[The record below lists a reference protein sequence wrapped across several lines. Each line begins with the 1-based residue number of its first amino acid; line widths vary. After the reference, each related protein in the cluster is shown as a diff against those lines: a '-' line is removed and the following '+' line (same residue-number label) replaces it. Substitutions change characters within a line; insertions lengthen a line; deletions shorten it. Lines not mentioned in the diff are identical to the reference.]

1 MLHSMTGYGS
11 TTLELNKLKFD
22 IELKTLNSRYLDN
35 NISLPNF
42 LSSIEIE
49 VGNILKKRLSRGKIE
64 LRVKSSSSHGN
75 SIKFNQD
82 VIKKYIED
90 LKNISEFDESNL
102 LKSVINLPNSIDKPE
117 VIITKLNLNNFYKA
131 IDTVIN
137 DVISF
142 RLKEGLNT
150 EKDIKIS
157 IKEISNMSE
166 KIIGLSSDH
175 KKFLKDQ
182 LEKKSKEYNISID
195 KSRYEQE
202 VFYYLEKI
210 DINEELV
217 RLDSHLKYFNDILKN
232 KQIEKGKKLGFIC
245 QEIGREINTI
255 GSKANN
261 SKIQSFVVEMKSSL
275 EKLKEQSL
283 NIL

>member
-11 TTLELNKLKFD
+11 TTLEINKFKFD

-49 VGNILKKRLSRGKIE
+49 VGNILKKRLLRGKIE
-64 LRVKSSSSHGN
+64 LRVKSSSSDGN
-75 SIKFNQD
+75 SVKFNQS
-82 VIKKYIED
+82 VIKKYIKD

-117 VIITKLNLNNFYKA
+117 IIINKSNLNNFYKA

-182 LEKKSKEYNISID
+182 LEKKSQEYNISID

-217 RLDSHLKYFNDILKN
+217 RLDSHLKYFNDILKD

>member
-11 TTLELNKLKFD
+11 TTLEINKFKFD

-49 VGNILKKRLSRGKIE
+49 VGNILKKRLLRGKIE
-64 LRVKSSSSHGN
+64 LRVKSSSSEGN
-75 SIKFNQD
+75 SVKFNQD
-82 VIKKYIED
+82 VIKKYIKD

-117 VIITKLNLNNFYKA
+117 IIITKSNLNNFYKA

-137 DVISF
+137 NVISF

-157 IKEISNMSE
+157 IKEISNMSD

-182 LEKKSKEYNISID
+182 LEKKSQEYNISID

-217 RLDSHLKYFNDILKN
+217 RLDSHLKYFNDILKD

-255 GSKANN
+255 GTKANN

>member
-11 TTLELNKLKFD
+11 TTLEINKFKFD

-49 VGNILKKRLSRGKIE
+49 VGNILKKRLLRGKIE
-64 LRVKSSSSHGN
+64 LRVKSSFSDGN
-75 SIKFNQD
+75 SVKFNQD
-82 VIKKYIED
+82 VIKKYIKD

-102 LKSVINLPNSIDKPE
+102 LKSVINLPNSIDKQE
-117 VIITKLNLNNFYKA
+117 IIITKSNLNNFYKA

-137 DVISF
+137 NVISF

-157 IKEISNMSE
+157 IKEISNMSD

-182 LEKKSKEYNISID
+182 LEKKSQEYNISID

-217 RLDSHLKYFNDILKN
+217 RLDSHLKYFNDILN
-232 KQIEKGKKLGFIC
+232 DKQIEKGKKLGFIC

>member
-1 MLHSMTGYGS
+1 MTGYGS
-11 TTLELNKLKFD
+11 TTLEINKFKFD

-49 VGNILKKRLSRGKIE
+49 VGNILKKRLLRGKIE
-64 LRVKSSSSHGN
+64 LRVKSSSSYGN
-75 SIKFNQD
+75 SVKFNQD
-82 VIKKYIED
+82 VIKKYIKD

-117 VIITKLNLNNFYKA
+117 IIITKSNLNNFYKA

-137 DVISF
+137 NVISF

-157 IKEISNMSE
+157 IKEISNMSD

-182 LEKKSKEYNISID
+182 LEKKSQEYNISID

-217 RLDSHLKYFNDILKN
+217 RLDSHLKYFNDILKD

>member
-1 MLHSMTGYGS
+1 MLYSMTGYGS
-11 TTLELNKLKFD
+11 TTLEINKFKFD

-49 VGNILKKRLSRGKIE
+49 VGNILKKRLLRGKIE
-64 LRVKSSSSHGN
+64 LRVKSSSSDGN
-75 SIKFNQD
+75 SVKFNQD
-82 VIKKYIED
+82 VIKKYIKD

-117 VIITKLNLNNFYKA
+117 IIITKSNLNNFYKA

-137 DVISF
+137 NVISF

-157 IKEISNMSE
+157 IKEISNMSD

-182 LEKKSKEYNISID
+182 LEKKSQEYNISID

-217 RLDSHLKYFNDILKN
+217 RLDSHLKYFNDILKD

>member
-11 TTLELNKLKFD
+11 TTLEINKFKFD

-49 VGNILKKRLSRGKIE
+49 VGNILKKRLLRGKIE
-64 LRVKSSSSHGN
+64 LRVKSSSSDGN
-75 SIKFNQD
+75 SVKFNQD
-82 VIKKYIED
+82 VIKKYIKD

-102 LKSVINLPNSIDKPE
+102 LKSVINLPNSIDKSE
-117 VIITKLNLNNFYKA
+117 IIITKSNLNNFYKA

-137 DVISF
+137 NVISF

-157 IKEISNMSE
+157 IKEISNMSD

-182 LEKKSKEYNISID
+182 LEKKSQEYNISID

-217 RLDSHLKYFNDILKN
+217 RLDSHLKYFNDILKD

>member
-11 TTLELNKLKFD
+11 TTLEINKFKFD

-49 VGNILKKRLSRGKIE
+49 VGNILKKRLLRGKIE
-64 LRVKSSSSHGN
+64 LRVKSSSSDGN
-75 SIKFNQD
+75 SVKFNQD
-82 VIKKYIED
+82 VIKKYIKD

-117 VIITKLNLNNFYKA
+117 IIITKSNLNNFYKA

-137 DVISF
+137 NVISF

-182 LEKKSKEYNISID
+182 LEKKSLEYNISID

-217 RLDSHLKYFNDILKN
+217 RLDSHLKYFNDILKD

>member
-11 TTLELNKLKFD
+11 TTLEINKFKFE

-49 VGNILKKRLSRGKIE
+49 VGNILKKRLLRGKIE
-64 LRVKSSSSHGN
+64 LRVKSSSSEGN
-75 SIKFNQD
+75 SVKFNQD
-82 VIKKYIED
+82 VIKKYIKD

-117 VIITKLNLNNFYKA
+117 IIITKSNLNNFYKA
-131 IDTVIN
+131 IDSVIN

-182 LEKKSKEYNISID
+182 LEKKSQEYNISID

-217 RLDSHLKYFNDILKN
+217 RLDSHLKYFNDILKD

>member
-1 MLHSMTGYGS
+1 MLYSMTGYGS
-11 TTLELNKLKFD
+11 TTLEINKFKFD

-49 VGNILKKRLSRGKIE
+49 VGNILKKRLLRGKIE
-64 LRVKSSSSHGN
+64 LRVKSSSSDGN
-75 SIKFNQD
+75 SVKFNQD
-82 VIKKYIED
+82 VIKKYIKD

-117 VIITKLNLNNFYKA
+117 IIITKSNLNNFYKA

-137 DVISF
+137 NVISF

-157 IKEISNMSE
+157 IKEISNMSD

-182 LEKKSKEYNISID
+182 LEKKSQEYNIIID

-217 RLDSHLKYFNDILKN
+217 RLDSHLKYFNDILKD

>member
-1 MLHSMTGYGS
+1 MLYSMTGYGS
-11 TTLELNKLKFD
+11 TTLEINKFKFD

-49 VGNILKKRLSRGKIE
+49 VGNILKKRLLRGKIE
-64 LRVKSSSSHGN
+64 LRVKSSSSDGN
-75 SIKFNQD
+75 SVKFNQD
-82 VIKKYIED
+82 VIKKYIKD

-117 VIITKLNLNNFYKA
+117 IIITKSNLNNFYKA

-137 DVISF
+137 NVISF

-157 IKEISNMSE
+157 IKEISNMSD

-182 LEKKSKEYNISID
+182 LEKKSQEYNINID

-217 RLDSHLKYFNDILKN
+217 RLDSHLKYFNDILN
-232 KQIEKGKKLGFIC
+232 DKQIEKGKKLGFIC

>member
-1 MLHSMTGYGS
+1 MTGYGS
-11 TTLELNKLKFD
+11 TTLEINKFKFD

-49 VGNILKKRLSRGKIE
+49 VGNILKKRLLRGKIE
-64 LRVKSSSSHGN
+64 LRVKSSSSDGN
-75 SIKFNQD
+75 SVKFNQD
-82 VIKKYIED
+82 VIKKYIKD

-117 VIITKLNLNNFYKA
+117 IIITKSNLNNFYKA

-137 DVISF
+137 NVISF

-157 IKEISNMSE
+157 IKEISNMSD

-182 LEKKSKEYNISID
+182 LEKKSQEYNISID

-217 RLDSHLKYFNDILKN
+217 RLDSHLKYFNDILN
-232 KQIEKGKKLGFIC
+232 DKQIEKGKKLGFIC

>member
-11 TTLELNKLKFD
+11 TTLEINKFKFD

-49 VGNILKKRLSRGKIE
+49 VGNILKKRLLRGKIE
-64 LRVKSSSSHGN
+64 LRVKSSSSDVN

-117 VIITKLNLNNFYKA
+117 IIITKSNLNNFYKA

-137 DVISF
+137 NVISF

-157 IKEISNMSE
+157 IKEISNMSD

-182 LEKKSKEYNISID
+182 LEKKSQEYNISID

-217 RLDSHLKYFNDILKN
+217 RLDSHLKYFNDILKD

>member
-11 TTLELNKLKFD
+11 TTLEINKFKFD

-49 VGNILKKRLSRGKIE
+49 VGNILKKRLLRGKIE
-64 LRVKSSSSHGN
+64 LRVKSSFSDGN
-75 SIKFNQD
+75 SVKFNQD
-82 VIKKYIED
+82 VIKKYIKD

-102 LKSVINLPNSIDKPE
+102 LKSVINLPNSIDKQE
-117 VIITKLNLNNFYKA
+117 IIITKSNLNNFYKA

-137 DVISF
+137 NVISF

-157 IKEISNMSE
+157 IKEISNMSD

-182 LEKKSKEYNISID
+182 LEKKSQEYNINID

-217 RLDSHLKYFNDILKN
+217 RLDSHLKYFNDILN
-232 KQIEKGKKLGFIC
+232 DKQIEKGKKLGFIC

>member
-11 TTLELNKLKFD
+11 TTLEINKFKFD

-49 VGNILKKRLSRGKIE
+49 VGNILKKRLLRGKIE
-64 LRVKSSSSHGN
+64 LRVKFSSSDVS

-117 VIITKLNLNNFYKA
+117 IIITKSNLNNFYKA

-137 DVISF
+137 NVISF

-157 IKEISNMSE
+157 IKEISNMSD

-182 LEKKSKEYNISID
+182 LEKKSQEYNISID

-217 RLDSHLKYFNDILKN
+217 RLDSHLKYFNDILKD

-255 GSKANN
+255 GSKVNN

>member
-11 TTLELNKLKFD
+11 TTLEINKFKFD

-49 VGNILKKRLSRGKIE
+49 VGNILKKRLLRGKIE
-64 LRVKSSSSHGN
+64 LRVKSSSSDGN
-75 SIKFNQD
+75 SVKFNQD
-82 VIKKYIED
+82 VIKKYIKD

-117 VIITKLNLNNFYKA
+117 IIITKSNLNNFYKA

-137 DVISF
+137 NVISF

-157 IKEISNMSE
+157 IKEISNMSD
-166 KIIGLSSDH
+166 KIVGLSSDH

-182 LEKKSKEYNISID
+182 LEKKSQEYNISID

-217 RLDSHLKYFNDILKN
+217 RLDSHLKYFNDILKD

>member
-11 TTLELNKLKFD
+11 TTLEINKFKFD

-49 VGNILKKRLSRGKIE
+49 VGNILKKRLLRGKIE
-64 LRVKSSSSHGN
+64 LRVKSSSSDGN
-75 SIKFNQD
+75 SVKFNQD
-82 VIKKYIED
+82 VIKKYIKD

-117 VIITKLNLNNFYKA
+117 IIITKSNLNNFYKA

-137 DVISF
+137 NVISF

-157 IKEISNMSE
+157 IKEISNMSD

-182 LEKKSKEYNISID
+182 LEKKSQEYNINID

-217 RLDSHLKYFNDILKN
+217 RLDSHLKYFNDILN
-232 KQIEKGKKLGFIC
+232 DKQIEKGKKLGFIC

>member
-11 TTLELNKLKFD
+11 TTLEINKFKFD

-49 VGNILKKRLSRGKIE
+49 VGNILKKRLLRGKIE
-64 LRVKSSSSHGN
+64 LRVKSSFSDGN
-75 SIKFNQD
+75 SVKFNQD
-82 VIKKYIED
+82 VIKKYIKD

-117 VIITKLNLNNFYKA
+117 IIITKSNLNNFYKA

-137 DVISF
+137 NVISF

-182 LEKKSKEYNISID
+182 LEKKSQEYNISID

-217 RLDSHLKYFNDILKN
+217 RLDSHLKYFNDILN
-232 KQIEKGKKLGFIC
+232 DKQIEKGKKLGFIC

>member
-11 TTLELNKLKFD
+11 TTLEINKFKFD

-49 VGNILKKRLSRGKIE
+49 VGNILKKRLLRGKIE
-64 LRVKSSSSHGN
+64 LRVKSSSSEGN
-75 SIKFNQD
+75 SVKFNQD
-82 VIKKYIED
+82 VIKKYIKD

-117 VIITKLNLNNFYKA
+117 IIITKSNLNNFYKA
-131 IDTVIN
+131 IDTVISN
-137 DVISF
+137 VISF

-157 IKEISNMSE
+157 IKEISNMSD

-175 KKFLKDQ
+175 KKFLRDQ
-182 LEKKSKEYNISID
+182 LEKKSQEYNISID

-217 RLDSHLKYFNDILKN
+217 RLDSHLKYFNDILKD

>member
-49 VGNILKKRLSRGKIE
+49 VGNILKKRLLRGKIE
-64 LRVKSSSSHGN
+64 LRVKSSSSDGN
-75 SIKFNQD
+75 SVKFNQD
-82 VIKKYIED
+82 VIKKYIKD

-117 VIITKLNLNNFYKA
+117 IIITKSNLNNFYKA

-137 DVISF
+137 NVISF

-166 KIIGLSSDH
+166 I
-175 KKFLKDQ
+175 
-182 LEKKSKEYNISID
+182 SKNQFE
-195 KSRYEQE
+195 
-202 VFYYLEKI
+202 
-210 DINEELV
+210 
-217 RLDSHLKYFNDILKN
+217 
-232 KQIEKGKKLGFIC
+232 
-245 QEIGREINTI
+245 
-255 GSKANN
+255 A
-261 SKIQSFVVEMKSSL
+261 
-275 EKLKEQSL
+275 
-283 NIL
+283 

>member
-11 TTLELNKLKFD
+11 TTLEINKFKFD

-49 VGNILKKRLSRGKIE
+49 VGNILKKRLLRGKIE
-64 LRVKSSSSHGN
+64 LRVKSSSSEGN
-75 SIKFNQD
+75 SVKFNQD
-82 VIKKYIED
+82 VIKKYIKD

-117 VIITKLNLNNFYKA
+117 IIITKSNLNNFYKA

-137 DVISF
+137 NVISF

-157 IKEISNMSE
+157 IKEISNMSD

-182 LEKKSKEYNISID
+182 LEKKSQEYNISID

-217 RLDSHLKYFNDILKN
+217 RLDSHLKYFNDILKD

>member
-11 TTLELNKLKFD
+11 TTLEINKFKFD

-49 VGNILKKRLSRGKIE
+49 VGNILKKRLLRGKIE
-64 LRVKSSSSHGN
+64 LRVKSSSSYGN
-75 SIKFNQD
+75 SVKFNQD
-82 VIKKYIED
+82 VIKKYIKD

-117 VIITKLNLNNFYKA
+117 IIITKSNLNNFYKA

-137 DVISF
+137 NVISF

-157 IKEISNMSE
+157 IKEISNMSD

-182 LEKKSKEYNISID
+182 LEKKSQEYNISID

-217 RLDSHLKYFNDILKN
+217 RLDSHLKYFNDILN
-232 KQIEKGKKLGFIC
+232 DKQIEKGKKLGFIC

>member
-1 MLHSMTGYGS
+1 MTGYGS
-11 TTLELNKLKFD
+11 TTLEINKFKFD

-49 VGNILKKRLSRGKIE
+49 VGNILKKRLLRGKIE
-64 LRVKSSSSHGN
+64 LRVKSSSSDGN
-75 SIKFNQD
+75 SVKFNQD
-82 VIKKYIED
+82 VIKKYIKD

-102 LKSVINLPNSIDKPE
+102 LKSVINLPNSIDKQE
-117 VIITKLNLNNFYKA
+117 IIITKSNLNNFYKA

-137 DVISF
+137 NVISF

-157 IKEISNMSE
+157 IKEISNMSD

-182 LEKKSKEYNISID
+182 LEKKSQEYNISID
-195 KSRYEQE
+195 KSR
-202 VFYYLEKI
+202 
-210 DINEELV
+210 
-217 RLDSHLKYFNDILKN
+217 
-232 KQIEKGKKLGFIC
+232 
-245 QEIGREINTI
+245 
-255 GSKANN
+255 
-261 SKIQSFVVEMKSSL
+261 
-275 EKLKEQSL
+275 
-283 NIL
+283 

>member
-1 MLHSMTGYGS
+1 MLYSMTGYGS
-11 TTLELNKLKFD
+11 TTLEINKFKFD

-49 VGNILKKRLSRGKIE
+49 VGNILKKRLLRGKIE
-64 LRVKSSSSHGN
+64 LRVKSSSSDGN
-75 SIKFNQD
+75 SVKFNQD
-82 VIKKYIED
+82 VIKKYIKD

-117 VIITKLNLNNFYKA
+117 IIITKSNLNNFYKA

-137 DVISF
+137 NVISF

-157 IKEISNMSE
+157 IKEISNMSK

-182 LEKKSKEYNISID
+182 LEKKSQEYNISID

-217 RLDSHLKYFNDILKN
+217 RLDSHLKYFNDILKD

>member
-11 TTLELNKLKFD
+11 TTLEINKFKFD

-49 VGNILKKRLSRGKIE
+49 VGNILKKRLLRGKIE
-64 LRVKSSSSHGN
+64 LRVKSCSSEGN
-75 SIKFNQD
+75 SVKFNQD
-82 VIKKYIED
+82 VIKKYIKD

-117 VIITKLNLNNFYKA
+117 IIITKSNLNNFYKA

-137 DVISF
+137 NVISF

-157 IKEISNMSE
+157 IKEISNMSD
-166 KIIGLSSDH
+166 KIVGLSSDH

-182 LEKKSKEYNISID
+182 LEKKSQEYNISID

-217 RLDSHLKYFNDILKN
+217 RLDSHLKYFNDILKD

>member
-49 VGNILKKRLSRGKIE
+49 VGNILKKRLLRGKIE

>member
-49 VGNILKKRLSRGKIE
+49 VGNILKKRLLRGKIE
-64 LRVKSSSSHGN
+64 LRVKSSSSDGN
-75 SIKFNQD
+75 SVKFNQD
-82 VIKKYIED
+82 VIKKYIKD

-117 VIITKLNLNNFYKA
+117 IIITKSNLNNFYKA

-137 DVISF
+137 NVISF

-182 LEKKSKEYNISID
+182 LEKKSQEYNISID

-217 RLDSHLKYFNDILKN
+217 RLDSHLKYFNDILKD

>member
-11 TTLELNKLKFD
+11 TTLEINKFKFD

-49 VGNILKKRLSRGKIE
+49 VGNILKKRLLRGKIE
-64 LRVKSSSSHGN
+64 LRVKSSSSDGN
-75 SIKFNQD
+75 SVKFNQD
-82 VIKKYIED
+82 VIKKYIKD

-117 VIITKLNLNNFYKA
+117 IIITKSNLNNFYKA

-137 DVISF
+137 NVISF

-182 LEKKSKEYNISID
+182 LEKKSQEYNISID

-217 RLDSHLKYFNDILKN
+217 RLDSHLKYFNDILKD

>member
-1 MLHSMTGYGS
+1 MLYSMTGYGS
-11 TTLELNKLKFD
+11 TTLEINKFKFD

-49 VGNILKKRLSRGKIE
+49 VGNILKKRLLRGKIE
-64 LRVKSSSSHGN
+64 LRVKSSSSYGN
-75 SIKFNQD
+75 SVKFNQD
-82 VIKKYIED
+82 VIKKYIKD

-117 VIITKLNLNNFYKA
+117 IIITKSNLNNFYKA

-137 DVISF
+137 NVISF

-182 LEKKSKEYNISID
+182 LEKKSQEYNISID

-217 RLDSHLKYFNDILKN
+217 RLDSHLKYFNDILKD

>member
-1 MLHSMTGYGS
+1 MLYSMTGYGS
-11 TTLELNKLKFD
+11 TTLEINKFKFD

-49 VGNILKKRLSRGKIE
+49 VGNILKKRLLRGKIE
-64 LRVKSSSSHGN
+64 LRVKSSSSYGN
-75 SIKFNQD
+75 SVKFNQD
-82 VIKKYIED
+82 VIKKYIKD

-102 LKSVINLPNSIDKPE
+102 LKSVINLPNSIDKQE
-117 VIITKLNLNNFYKA
+117 IIITKSNLNNFYKA

-137 DVISF
+137 NVISF

-157 IKEISNMSE
+157 IKEISNMSD

-182 LEKKSKEYNISID
+182 LEKKSQEYNINID

-217 RLDSHLKYFNDILKN
+217 RLDSHLKYFNDILKD

>member
-11 TTLELNKLKFD
+11 TTLEINKFKFD

-49 VGNILKKRLSRGKIE
+49 VGNILKKRLLRGKIE
-64 LRVKSSSSHGN
+64 LRVKSSSSDGN
-75 SIKFNQD
+75 SVKFNQD
-82 VIKKYIED
+82 VIKKYIKD

-117 VIITKLNLNNFYKA
+117 IIITKSNLNNFYKA
-131 IDTVIN
+131 IDTVLN
-137 DVISF
+137 NVISF
-142 RLKEGLNT
+142 RLQEGLNT

-157 IKEISNMSE
+157 IKEISNMSD

-182 LEKKSKEYNISID
+182 LEKKSQEYNISID

-217 RLDSHLKYFNDILKN
+217 RLDSHLKYFNDILKD

>member
-11 TTLELNKLKFD
+11 TTLEINKFKFD

-49 VGNILKKRLSRGKIE
+49 VGNILKKRLLRGKIE
-64 LRVKSSSSHGN
+64 LRVKSSFSDGN
-75 SIKFNQD
+75 SVKFNQD
-82 VIKKYIED
+82 VIKKYIKD

-102 LKSVINLPNSIDKPE
+102 LKSVINLPNSIDKQE
-117 VIITKLNLNNFYKA
+117 IIITKSNLNNFYKA

-137 DVISF
+137 NVISF

-157 IKEISNMSE
+157 IKEISNMSD

-182 LEKKSKEYNISID
+182 LEKKSQEYNINID

-217 RLDSHLKYFNDILKN
+217 RLDSHLKYFNDILKD

>member
-1 MLHSMTGYGS
+1 MTGYGS
-11 TTLELNKLKFD
+11 TTLEINKFKFD

-49 VGNILKKRLSRGKIE
+49 VGNILKKRLLRGKIE
-64 LRVKSSSSHGN
+64 LRVKSSSSYGN
-75 SIKFNQD
+75 SVKFNQD
-82 VIKKYIED
+82 VIKKYIKD

-117 VIITKLNLNNFYKA
+117 IIITKSNLNNFYKA

-137 DVISF
+137 NVISF

-182 LEKKSKEYNISID
+182 LEKKSQEYNISID

-217 RLDSHLKYFNDILKN
+217 RLDSHLKYFNDILKD

>member
-11 TTLELNKLKFD
+11 TTLEINKFKFD

-49 VGNILKKRLSRGKIE
+49 VGNILKKRLLRGKIE
-64 LRVKSSSSHGN
+64 LRVKSSSSYGN
-75 SIKFNQD
+75 SVKFNQD
-82 VIKKYIED
+82 VIKKYIKD

-117 VIITKLNLNNFYKA
+117 IIITKSNLNNFYKA

-137 DVISF
+137 NVISF

-182 LEKKSKEYNISID
+182 LEKKSQEYNISID

-217 RLDSHLKYFNDILKN
+217 RLDSHLKYFNDILKD

>member
-11 TTLELNKLKFD
+11 TTLEINKFKFD

-49 VGNILKKRLSRGKIE
+49 VGNILKKRLLRGKIE
-64 LRVKSSSSHGN
+64 LRVKSSSSDGN
-75 SIKFNQD
+75 SVKFNQD
-82 VIKKYIED
+82 VIKKYIKD

-117 VIITKLNLNNFYKA
+117 IIITKSNLNNFYKA
-131 IDTVIN
+131 IDIVVN
-137 DVISF
+137 NVISF

-182 LEKKSKEYNISID
+182 LEKKSQEYNISID

-217 RLDSHLKYFNDILKN
+217 RLDSHLKYFNDILKD

>member
-1 MLHSMTGYGS
+1 MTGYGS

-49 VGNILKKRLSRGKIE
+49 VGNILKKRLLRGKIE
-64 LRVKSSSSHGN
+64 LRVKSSSSDGN
-75 SIKFNQD
+75 SVKFNQD

-117 VIITKLNLNNFYKA
+117 IIITKSNLNNFYKA

-137 DVISF
+137 NVISF

-157 IKEISNMSE
+157 IKEISNMSD

-182 LEKKSKEYNISID
+182 LEKKSQEYNISID

-217 RLDSHLKYFNDILKN
+217 RLDSHLKYFNDILKD

>member
-11 TTLELNKLKFD
+11 TTLEINKFKFD

-49 VGNILKKRLSRGKIE
+49 VGNILKKRLLRGKIE
-64 LRVKSSSSHGN
+64 LRVKSSSSDGN
-75 SIKFNQD
+75 SVKFNQD
-82 VIKKYIED
+82 VIKKYIKD

-117 VIITKLNLNNFYKA
+117 IIITKSNLNNFYKA
-131 IDTVIN
+131 IDTVISN
-137 DVISF
+137 VISF

-182 LEKKSKEYNISID
+182 LEKKSQEYNISID

-217 RLDSHLKYFNDILKN
+217 RLDSHLKYFNDILKD

>member
-11 TTLELNKLKFD
+11 TTLEINKFKFD

-49 VGNILKKRLSRGKIE
+49 VGNILKKRLLRGKIE
-64 LRVKSSSSHGN
+64 LRVKFSSSDGN
-75 SIKFNQD
+75 SVKFNQD
-82 VIKKYIED
+82 VIKKYIKD
-90 LKNISEFDESNL
+90 LKNISEFDESNI

-117 VIITKLNLNNFYKA
+117 IIITKSNLNNFYKA

-137 DVISF
+137 NVISF

-157 IKEISNMSE
+157 IKEISNMSD

-182 LEKKSKEYNISID
+182 LEKKSQEYNISID

-217 RLDSHLKYFNDILKN
+217 RLDSHLKYFNDILKD

>member
-11 TTLELNKLKFD
+11 TTLEINKFKFD

-49 VGNILKKRLSRGKIE
+49 VGNILKKRLLRGKIE
-64 LRVKSSSSHGN
+64 LRVKSSSSYDN
-75 SIKFNQD
+75 SVKFNQD
-82 VIKKYIED
+82 VIKKYIKD

-102 LKSVINLPNSIDKPE
+102 LKSVINLPNSIDKQDL
-117 VIITKLNLNNFYKA
+117 IISKSNLNNFYKA

-137 DVISF
+137 NVISF

-157 IKEISNMSE
+157 IKEISNMSD
-166 KIIGLSSDH
+166 KIVGLSSDH

-182 LEKKSKEYNISID
+182 LEKKSQEYNISID

-217 RLDSHLKYFNDILKN
+217 RLDSHLKYFNDILKD

-255 GSKANN
+255 GSKANDAN
-261 SKIQSFVVEMKSSL
+261 LQKNVIEMKDNL
-275 EKLKEQSL
+275 EKIKENIL

>member
-11 TTLELNKLKFD
+11 TTLEINKFKFD

-49 VGNILKKRLSRGKIE
+49 VGNILKKRLLRGKIE
-64 LRVKSSSSHGN
+64 LRVKSSYLYEN
-75 SIKFNQD
+75 SVKFNQYI
-82 VIKKYIED
+82 IKKYIKD

-117 VIITKLNLNNFYKA
+117 IIITKSNLNNFYKA

-137 DVISF
+137 NVISF

-157 IKEISNMSE
+157 IKEISNMSD

-182 LEKKSKEYNISID
+182 LEKKSQEYNISID

-217 RLDSHLKYFNDILKN
+217 RLDSHLKYFNDILN
-232 KQIEKGKKLGFIC
+232 DKQIEKGKKLGFIC